1 MEAYNANGEWLT
13 KIAAEDDI
21 NGCYHGGLQLQWPT
35 AMLTAEA
42 YDRDDDN
49 NGCYHRGLQ
58 LQRTTAMVTAEA
70 CDGGVVPRAIPTGEP
85 SLVAIRAHDTLLA
98 RAAERSAVDLP

>member
-1 MEAYNANGEWLT
+1 M
-13 KIAAEDDI
+13 
-21 NGCYHGGLQLQWPT
+21 QWPT

-49 NGCYHRGLQ
+49 NGCYHGGLQ
-58 LQRTTAMVTAEA
+58 LQRTMAMVTAEA
-70 CDGGVVPRAIPTGEP
+70 CDGGVVPRAIPTGE
-85 SLVAIRAHDTLLA
+85 STLVAIRAHDTRRA